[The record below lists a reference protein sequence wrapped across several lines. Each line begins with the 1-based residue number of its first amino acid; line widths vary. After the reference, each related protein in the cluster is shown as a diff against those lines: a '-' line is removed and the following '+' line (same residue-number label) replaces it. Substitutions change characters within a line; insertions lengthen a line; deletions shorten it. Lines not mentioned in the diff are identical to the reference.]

1 MEEDVGDTILSS
13 NLHDIDDSSTF
24 SLSLLTTNIITEDVT
39 SPKPPLQVNELLQN
53 GILVE
58 TKKGVEWMSLT
69 DALTSGVG
77 GLNLS
82 VEDFQNVSHFL
93 IASPPTPPS
102 SVSSL
107 SDSASAYPRIINP
120 QKLECILET
129 CESSSLDEGDAD
141 VELVSTE
148 TEVVDSPLPPPFPST
163 SSSLTATSES
173 NNSDSSIY
181 SNKPPTQGKRKGG
194 WPKGRKRKP
203 EVEHRPPKAPS
214 TGYVLY
220 LNEKRK
226 LYKELPFPEVTK
238 LLGNEW
244 TKLSPPEKKVYLDKA
259 EIDKKRYREELKVY
273 RKSDAYQSYLR
284 RKRVKSLQANGT
296 EESDIA
302 TDATDEIDEEEEDND
317 VLYCRVCDQWFTT
330 LHNKREHLNGRQH
343 FQAVEQSGLLAD
355 NDSAVNSGLSLDE
368 SSLDGVPSSLA
379 PTTNNVITSPPPPLT
394 MDDNIASVVRTM
406 IEQNKEIQ
414 LLRSK
419 MKSLQEKRLKLKKE
433 YAQLKQKESNLC
445 RSLQKNML
453 STKETEKSIRSIWS
467 VPALYLPAE

>member
-1 MEEDVGDTILSS
+1 MEEEDVTDSLLSTNL

-24 SLSLLTTNIITEDVT
+24 SLSLLTSNIITEDAT

-69 DALTSGVG
+69 DALTSSVG

-82 VEDFQNVSHFL
+82 VEDFQNVSHLL
-93 IASPPTPPS
+93 ISSPQAVSPLPLNDTS
-102 SVSSL
+102 S
-107 SDSASAYPRIINP
+107 AFPRIINP

-148 TEVVDSPLPPPFPST
+148 TELVDSPLPPPFPSN

-181 SNKPPTQGKRKGG
+181 SNKPPTQFKRKGG

-226 LYKELPFPEVTK
+226 LYKDLPFPEVTK

-244 TKLSPPEKKVYLDKA
+244 SKLSLPEKKVYLDRA
-259 EIDKKRYREELKVY
+259 DVDKKRYREELKVY

-302 TDATDEIDEEEEDND
+302 TDATDEIDEDEDNEE
-317 VLYCRVCDQWFTT
+317 LYCRVCDQWFTT
-330 LHNKREHLNGRQH
+330 LHNKKEHLYGRQH
-343 FQAVEQSGLLAD
+343 FQAVEQSGHT
-355 NDSAVNSGLSLDE
+355 SAQEGSSSLSLDE
-368 SSLDGVPSSLA
+368 SSLDGTPDPARTLNNSSA
-379 PTTNNVITSPPPPLT
+379 TSPPPLT
-394 MDDNIASVVRTM
+394 MEDNIASVVRTM
-406 IEQNKEIQ
+406 IDQNKEIK
-414 LLRSK
+414 LLRTK
-419 MKSLQEKRLKLKKE
+419 LKTLQDKRLKLKKQFSE
-433 YAQLKQKESNLC
+433 LKLKEIKLC
-445 RSLQKNML
+445 KDLQKNIQL
-453 STKETEKSIRSIWS
+453 TKDSEKCIRSIWR
-467 VPALYLPAE
+467 VPSLYLSADETV

>member
-1 MEEDVGDTILSS
+1 MEEDVGDTLLTS

-24 SLSLLTTNIITEDVT
+24 SLSLLTSNIISEDAT

-82 VEDFQNVSHFL
+82 VEDFQNVSHLL
-93 IASPPTPPS
+93 ISSPPS

-107 SDSASAYPRIINP
+107 SDSTSAYPRIINP

-181 SNKPPTQGKRKGG
+181 SNKPPTQFKRKGG

-226 LYKELPFPEVTK
+226 LYKDLPFPEVTK

-244 TKLSPPEKKVYLDKA
+244 SKLSLPEKKVYLDRA
-259 EIDKKRYREELKVY
+259 EVDKKRYREELKVY

-302 TDATDEIDEEEEDND
+302 TDATDEIDEEEEDNEE
-317 VLYCRVCDQWFTT
+317 LYCR
-330 LHNKREHLNGRQH
+330 
-343 FQAVEQSGLLAD
+343 AVEQSGHLAV
-355 NDSAVNSGLSLDE
+355 NDSNSCLSLDE
-368 SSLDGVPSSLA
+368 SSLDAAPSRTL
-379 PTTNNVITSPPPPLT
+379 PNQLTTSPPPLT
-394 MDDNIASVVRTM
+394 MEDNIASVVRTM
-406 IEQNKEIQ
+406 IDQNKEIQ

-433 YAQLKQKESNLC
+433 YAQLKQRESNLC
-445 RSLQKNML
+445 RSLQKTL
-453 STKETEKSIRSIWS
+453 HSTEETEKSIRSIWS
-467 VPALYLPAE
+467 VPALYLPTE

>member
-1 MEEDVGDTILSS
+1 MEEDVGDTLLTS

-24 SLSLLTTNIITEDVT
+24 SLSLLTSNIISEDAT

-82 VEDFQNVSHFL
+82 VEDFQNVSHLL
-93 IASPPTPPS
+93 ISSPPS

-107 SDSASAYPRIINP
+107 SDSTSAYPRIINP

-181 SNKPPTQGKRKGG
+181 SNKPPTQFKRKGG

-226 LYKELPFPEVTK
+226 LYKDLPFPEVTK

-244 TKLSPPEKKVYLDKA
+244 SKLSLPEKKVYLDRA
-259 EIDKKRYREELKVY
+259 EVDKKRYREELKVY

-302 TDATDEIDEEEEDND
+302 TDATDEIDEEEEDNEE
-317 VLYCRVCDQWFTT
+317 LYCRVCDQWFTT

-343 FQAVEQSGLLAD
+343 FQAVEQSGHL
-355 NDSAVNSGLSLDE
+355 AVNESNSCLSLDE
-368 SSLDGVPSSLA
+368 SSLDAAPSRTLPNQLPPS
-379 PTTNNVITSPPPPLT
+379 PPPLT
-394 MDDNIASVVRTM
+394 MEDNIASVVRTM
-406 IEQNKEIQ
+406 IDQNKEIQ

-433 YAQLKQKESNLC
+433 YAQLKQRESNLC
-445 RSLQKNML
+445 RSLQKTL
-453 STKETEKSIRSIWS
+453 HSTEETEKSIRSIWS
-467 VPALYLPAE
+467 VPALYLPTE